1 MGDLMKIFVTK
12 KVIKIPRYKLWYIIS
27 IFSIALIIILN
38 FLINIYLKRTN
49 IENLLNFIVGNSTG
63 NVLNKYNMYKNK
75 SNIFYKNIY
84 GFNLNLNTSV
94 STKQNNIE
102 DIIENNSLGDPLV
115 YLYNTF
121 QTDKYKSNYYNS
133 YTVSPLITESSLI
146 LKEYL
151 KDNGINSVV
160 ETNSVAKALKE
171 NNLKYSESY
180 KGSRILLE
188 KAFKKNTSLKYFFD
202 LTLSSKGANETTTI
216 IEDIKYAKILFVI
229 GTDNKNF
236 KKNLELANSLND
248 KLGNINGKLSRGISM
263 QGGEGYHGVYNQDF
277 NQNAML
283 IQVGGKENTIDE
295 VNRTLKILAKV
306 LTLYIMEDKNEK
318 K

>member
-102 DIIENNSLGDPLV
+102 DIIENNSLGAV
-115 YLYNTF
+115 
-121 QTDKYKSNYYNS
+121 
-133 YTVSPLITESSLI
+133 
-146 LKEYL
+146 
-151 KDNGINSVV
+151 
-160 ETNSVAKALKE
+160 
-171 NNLKYSESY
+171 
-180 KGSRILLE
+180 
-188 KAFKKNTSLKYFFD
+188 
-202 LTLSSKGANETTTI
+202 
-216 IEDIKYAKILFVI
+216 
-229 GTDNKNF
+229 
-236 KKNLELANSLND
+236 
-248 KLGNINGKLSRGISM
+248 
-263 QGGEGYHGVYNQDF
+263 
-277 NQNAML
+277 
-283 IQVGGKENTIDE
+283 
-295 VNRTLKILAKV
+295 
-306 LTLYIMEDKNEK
+306 TLYKTQKHM
-318 K
+318 